1 MGYRFIKQ
9 YYEMKQNDT
18 FKNNN
23 NRGNKSKTIRRGY
36 FMKYFLNF
44 LFVINGIFGSVSA
57 QQYPVRLVPV
67 VFPPYNVR
75 LSDYALNSEP
85 KLQL

>member
-1 MGYRFIKQ
+1 
-9 YYEMKQNDT
+9 MKQNDT

-44 LFVINGIFGSVSA
+44 LFVINGIFGSVS
-57 QQYPVRLVPV
+57 PSSILFVWFLWFSRPIMSGSLTMH
-67 VFPPYNVR
+67 
-75 LSDYALNSEP
+75 
-85 KLQL
+85 

>member
-1 MGYRFIKQ
+1 
-9 YYEMKQNDT
+9 
-18 FKNNN
+18 
-23 NRGNKSKTIRRGY
+23 
-36 FMKYFLNF
+36 MKYFFNYS
-44 LFVINGIFGSVSA
+44 IGNNGIFGSVFA

-85 KLQL
+85 KLQLQVLMTDLLERLTKRVSSSL